1 MSLHTGDAFVVP
13 HVVENN
19 ASANSEGKPE
29 GYFTSRTGKSFT
41 THPTV
46 PTMDAKRKVYYD
58 HCIPDVGQ
66 VVRRVREVV
75 QDYFAFVEQRER
87 DALASEM
94 RKEGWFRFLV
104 WWKGRRKVGLQGK
117 GDGGGTKWNGLRGL
131 YIMSNGD
138 RAWLEEVRTA
148 LKEDALSGWE
158 VVLGDREVRV
168 GGASRVFI
176 LFYLPSGLYFD
187 SSNSPNIRT
196 LGLGRDSN

>member
-13 HVVENN
+13 RVVESS
-19 ASANSEGKPE
+19 ASANSDGNPE
-29 GYFTSRTGKSFT
+29 GEFTFRTGKSFS

-104 WWKGRRKVGLQGK
+104 WWKGGRKVGLQGK

-168 GGASRVFI
+168 GGASRVYFI
-176 LFYLPSGLYFD
+176 LFALRSLFRF
-187 SSNSPNIRT
+187 I
-196 LGLGRDSN
+196 

>member
-1 MSLHTGDAFVVP
+1 MTHHTGDAFVVP
-13 HVVENN
+13 RVVESN
-19 ASANSEGKPE
+19 ASDNSAGSLEAE
-29 GYFTSRTGKSFT
+29 STFRTGKSFT

-46 PTMDAKRKVYYD
+46 PTMEAKRKVYYD

-75 QDYFAFVEQRER
+75 QDYFAFVEKMER

-104 WWKGRRKVGLQGK
+104 WWKGGRKVGLEGK
-117 GDGGGTKWNGLRGL
+117 GDGGGTKWNGLRGV

-148 LKEDALSGWE
+148 LREDALRGWQ
-158 VVLGDREVRV
+158 VVLGDGEVRV
-168 GGASRVFI
+168 AGALRVLFCPLVSI
-176 LFYLPSGLYFD
+176 LVYLILQHQNPGSG
-187 SSNSPNIRT
+187 T
-196 LGLGRDSN
+196 G

>member
-1 MSLHTGDAFVVP
+1 M
-13 HVVENN
+13 E
-19 ASANSEGKPE
+19 
-29 GYFTSRTGKSFT
+29 
-41 THPTV
+41 
-46 PTMDAKRKVYYD
+46 AKRKVYYD

-75 QDYFAFVEQRER
+75 QDYFAFVEKMER

-104 WWKGRRKVGLQGK
+104 WWKGGRKVALEGK
-117 GDGGGTKWNGLRGL
+117 GDGGGTKWNNGLRGV

-148 LKEDALSGWE
+148 LKEDALRGWE
-158 VVLGDREVRV
+158 VVLGEGEVRV
-168 GGASRVFI
+168 GGALRLFI
-176 LFYLPSGLYFD
+176 LPSSLYFD

>member
-1 MSLHTGDAFVVP
+1 MTHHTGDAFIVP
-13 HVVENN
+13 RVVESN
-19 ASANSEGKPE
+19 ASANLTGNPQAE
-29 GYFTSRTGKSFT
+29 FTSMTGKSFT

-46 PTMDAKRKVYYD
+46 ANMEAKRKVYYN

-75 QDYFAFVEQRER
+75 QDYLAFVEKMER
-87 DALASEM
+87 DALALEM

-104 WWKGRRKVGLQGK
+104 WWKGGRRVALEGK
-117 GDGGGTKWNGLRGL
+117 GDARGTKWNGLRGV

-148 LKEDALSGWE
+148 LKEDALRGWQ
-158 VVLGDREVRV
+158 VVLGDGEVRV
-168 GGASRVFI
+168 AGALRLFI
-176 LFYLPSGLYFD
+176 LPSSLYFD